1 MSDEIKKSS
10 NSTREANSRRIRL
23 MTLAGLFVAVEIIT
37 EYYLSFTIDLQYRVS
52 LTSFIRAIAGFT
64 VGWIGAIISALADL
78 IGGYLRYGGGMIP
91 TLTAVRALQGLTHGL
106 LLYKKMSTPKIVSA
120 AVASTFF
127 LNALGLV
134 ARYTYTGTPLTWALA
149 TPSLI
154 VYAIT
159 TVVEIL
165 VISAFRVTLVP
176 RIQNIMYN
184 SGTWKGNDKAD

>member
-10 NSTREANSRRIRL
+10 NSTREANSRRIKL

-91 TLTAVRALQGLTHGL
+91 TLTAVRALQGLKHGL

-120 AVASTFF
+120 AVVSTFF

-176 RIQNIMYN
+176 RIQNLMYN